1 VDNTSPFVVESIG
14 GSTATAAGCQGR
26 PRAGSALSRTVRRV
40 SRVAQ
45 MPLAEVACR
54 GRQAASKWMERAA
67 GITPFDAEAVLRSQ
81 NASFADASAAFQLVR
96 ESAPRRF
103 FAGVE
108 DPAWASSQLPAHRH
122 DVVAAAADPIQN
134 RFDLLGYRRLWFG
147 EPIDWHLDPVWARR
161 SPRVHWSRLDPLDP
175 ESVGDSKIVWE
186 LNRHQ
191 WLVRLAQCYVFTG
204 EERYAE
210 ACLNVID
217 GWLDANPPR
226 VGVNWSSSLE
236 VSYRLMSWCWVLML
250 VRQSSAL
257 SERRLVTTLAAIC
270 VHANHVARYLS
281 FYFSPNTHLTGEAIG
296 LFYAGTLFPEFNDAR
311 RWRHLGARILV
322 SQSDAQICPDGVHFE
337 RSTCYHRYTAE
348 TYLQFLLLAAR
359 NGVEVPAEVIERV
372 RKVMEFVL
380 AVRQPDGSMPLIG
393 DNDGGQM
400 LPLVERTQ
408 NDTRGVLAVAAALF
422 HRSDFAW
429 AAGGLAP
436 EVPWLMG
443 PGGVQAF
450 ERLSAVRPANAGSRL
465 FPSGGYAV
473 MRSGWERDAH
483 QMIVDVGP
491 LGCSFSA
498 GHGHAD
504 LLGVQ
509 CTIFGDPCL
518 VDAGTYCYTPEAEWR
533 SFFRSTAAHST
544 VMVDGRNQAE
554 PEGPFTWNNN
564 RPSVRIREWRSNRQ
578 WDFLDAEHS
587 AYADLPDR
595 VTHRRRVIFVKSQ
608 YWAVIDDVSAQ
619 VQTSGNQQAVHQIE
633 VAFQFA
639 PIHVSQMLGSW
650 VRAETAGGHSL
661 WVTSF
666 APGDSEVSIKL
677 GELAPIRGWVS
688 ADYGQRQP
696 APMLTYATKARLPW
710 RSITVLIPE
719 RGQHSSSPVV
729 LPLLDDNGL
738 PIGVVLEDRHE
749 SILVDDRD
757 FLITEL

>member
-1 VDNTSPFVVESIG
+1 MDNSTPFVIERVG
-14 GSTATAAGCQGR
+14 DYKRTGPDGAGR
-26 PRAGSALSRTVRRV
+26 PGGESSFGRSLRRASRI
-40 SRVAQ
+40 AE

-54 GRQAASKWMERAA
+54 GRQAASKWLECVAGDRA
-67 GITPFDAEAVLRSQ
+67 FDAEAVLHAQ
-81 NASFADASAAFQLVR
+81 NPAFADASAALRMLR

-108 DPAWASSQLPAHRH
+108 DAARVAADVPAHPH
-122 DVVAAAADPIQN
+122 DVVAAAADHLQG
-134 RFDLLGYRRLWFG
+134 RFDLLGYRALWFG

-191 WLVRLAQCYVFTG
+191 WLVRLAQAYAFTG

-210 ACLNVID
+210 ACLSAID

-250 VRQSSAL
+250 VRQSPAL
-257 SERRLVTTLAAIC
+257 SEPRLLNTLAAIC
-270 VHANHVARYLS
+270 AHANHIARYLS
-281 FYFSPNTHLTGEAIG
+281 VYFSPNTHLTGEAIG
-296 LFYAGTLFPEFNDAR
+296 LFYAGTLFSEFKDAR
-311 RWRHLGARILV
+311 RWRDLGARILV
-322 SQSDAQICPDGVHFE
+322 SESGAQICSDGVHFE

-359 NGVEVPAEVIERV
+359 NGVDVPETVIDRV
-372 RKVMEFVL
+372 RGVMEFVL

-393 DNDGGQM
+393 DNDGGQL
-400 LPLVERTQ
+400 LPLVERTRS
-408 NDTRGVLAVAAALF
+408 DTRGVLAVGAALF
-422 HRSDFAW
+422 QRPDFAW

-443 PGGVQAF
+443 PIGVQAF
-450 ERLSAVRPANAGSRL
+450 ERLGPTRPASAGSRL

-491 LGCSFSA
+491 LGCSVSA

-504 LLGVQ
+504 LLAVQ
-509 CTIFGDPCL
+509 CAIFGEPCL

-533 SFFRSTAAHST
+533 NFFRSTAAHST
-544 VMVDGRNQAE
+544 ITVDGYNQAA
-554 PEGPFTWNNN
+554 PAGPFSWAK
-564 RPSVRIREWRSNRQ
+564 RPSARVREWRSNRQ
-578 WDFLDAEHS
+578 WDFLDADHS

-595 VTHRRRVIFVKSQ
+595 VTHRRRVIFVKPH
-608 YWAVIDDVSAQ
+608 YWVVIDDVTAD
-619 VQTSGNQQAVHQIE
+619 VKAGGCHQIE

-639 PIHVSQMLGSW
+639 PIHVSQVPGSW
-650 VRAETAGGHSL
+650 ARADTAGGRSL
-661 WVTSF
+661 WMTSF
-666 APGDSEVSIKL
+666 SPGKTEVSIKR

-696 APMLTYATKARLPW
+696 APMLIYSTNAVLPW

-719 RGQHSSSPVV
+719 REQHSTSPVA

-738 PIGVVLEDRHE
+738 PIGLILEDRHQ
-749 SILVDDRD
+749 SILIDDRD

>member
-1 VDNTSPFVVESIG
+1 MDNSTPFVTESIDQYKSTSPDCG
-14 GSTATAAGCQGR
+14 GR
-26 PRAGSALSRTVRRV
+26 PRGESPFSWTLRRV
-40 SRVAQ
+40 SRIAE

-54 GRQAASKWMERAA
+54 GRQAASKWFERVA
-67 GITPFDAEAVLRSQ
+67 GDTVFDPEAVLHAQ
-81 NASFADASAAFQLVR
+81 NPAFADASAAFQMLR

-108 DPAWASSQLPAHRH
+108 DPAWVAAQVPAHPH
-122 DVVAAAADPIQN
+122 EVIAAAANYLQS
-134 RFDLLGYRRLWFG
+134 RFDLLGYRALWFG

-191 WLVRLAQCYVFTG
+191 WLVRLAEAYAFTG

-210 ACLNVID
+210 ACLSAID
-217 GWLDANPPR
+217 NWLDANPPR

-250 VRQSSAL
+250 VRQSPAL
-257 SERRLVTTLAAIC
+257 SGPRLVKTLAAMC
-270 VHANHVARYLS
+270 VHATHIARYLS
-281 FYFSPNTHLTGEAIG
+281 LYFSPNTHLTGEALG
-296 LFYAGTLFPEFNDAR
+296 LFYAGTLFAEFKDAR
-311 RWRHLGARILV
+311 RWRDLGARILV
-322 SQSDAQICPDGVHFE
+322 SESDAQICSDGVHFE

-359 NGVEVPAEVIERV
+359 NAVDVPNGVIDRV
-372 RKVMEFVL
+372 RGVMEFLL

-393 DNDGGQM
+393 DNDGGQL
-400 LPLVERTQ
+400 LPLVERAR
-408 NDTRGVLAVAAALF
+408 NDTRGMLAVGAALF
-422 HRSDFAW
+422 QRPDFAW
-429 AAGGLAP
+429 AADGLVP

-443 PGGVQAF
+443 PVGVQAF
-450 ERLSAVRPANAGSRL
+450 ERLNAARPASDGSRL
-465 FPSGGYAV
+465 FAAGGYAV

-491 LGCSFSA
+491 LGCTFSA

-504 LLGVQ
+504 LLAIQ
-509 CTIFGDPCL
+509 CAVFGEPCL

-533 SFFRSTAAHST
+533 TFFRSTAAHST

-554 PEGPFTWNNN
+554 PEGPFSWKT

-578 WDFLDAEHS
+578 WDFLDAEQS

-595 VTHRRRVIFVKSQ
+595 VTHRRRVMFVKRQ
-608 YWAVIDDVSAQ
+608 YWVVVDDVTAD
-619 VQTSGNQQAVHQIE
+619 VDAGGCHRIE
-633 VAFQFA
+633 IAFQFA
-639 PIHVSQMLGSW
+639 PIHVSRMPGSW
-650 VRAETAGGHSL
+650 TRADTAGGNSL
-661 WVTSF
+661 WVASF
-666 APGDSEVSIKL
+666 APGQTDVSIKR

-696 APMLTYATKARLPW
+696 APMLIYSTNATLPW
-710 RSITVLIPE
+710 RSVTVLIPE
-719 RGQHSSSPVV
+719 REQHSASPGV
-729 LPLLDDNGL
+729 LPLLDDGGF
-738 PIGVVLEDRHE
+738 PIGVVLEDRQQ
-749 SILVDDRD
+749 SILIDNRD
-757 FLITEL
+757 VLITEL